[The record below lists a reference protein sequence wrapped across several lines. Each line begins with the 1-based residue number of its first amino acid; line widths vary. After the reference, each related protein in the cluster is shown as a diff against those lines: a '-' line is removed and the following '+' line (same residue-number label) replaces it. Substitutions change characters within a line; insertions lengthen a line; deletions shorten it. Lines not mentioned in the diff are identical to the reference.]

1 MRWNVNLTK
10 NGKKTL
16 SAQLSYIHEQN
27 PNGARRV
34 AMAIALNLQQLAA
47 FPKNGKK
54 GQDNR
59 IYSVNICHARPYFS
73 TISRKALRSFRV
85 TTQAWDRSIR
95 RFFFCREKA
104 RLTVSTVTPR

>member
-47 FPKNGKK
+47 FPKSGKK
-54 GQDNR
+54 G
-59 IYSVNICHARPYFS
+59 
-73 TISRKALRSFRV
+73 RV
-85 TTQAWDRSIR
+85 TGTRELVIPGTPFVAIYRIKGR
-95 RFFFCREKA
+95 RVDVLRVLHSRQKW
-104 RLTVSTVTPR
+104 PR